1 MEKLKELSKKMVQDA
16 VAWRRHFHQ
25 FPELSNQEYR
35 TSEKIREI
43 LDKFG
48 IKYKK
53 AAGTGV
59 IAEIQGAGKDIIGLR
74 ADMDALPVKEE
85 PSLEFAS
92 ENDGV
97 MHACGHDA
105 HMAIA
110 LGVAGVFSKIKPL
123 PFSIRFIFQ
132 PSEESLPCGAP
143 RMIKEGALNGM
154 KCLIGFH
161 VWAGLETGTFSVISG
176 PVMASADRFKILIKG
191 KGGHGASPH
200 TAIDPI
206 VASAYFI
213 SQLQSIVSRKSAPV
227 EPLVISVGKISA
239 GDAFNVIP
247 EQAEL
252 VGTVRTL
259 NSKQNALAQKW
270 IKKLL
275 KGLEQGTGVK
285 TALEYEGFVPVTIN
299 DRALSEKVVDILLN
313 NFGKAA
319 VKTDEKPTMGSE
331 DFSFYSQIIP
341 CCYFNIGCGRSEFF
355 HHSSRFNLDE
365 KCIGY
370 GIQSLSN
377 ILWEI
382 GSQK

>member
-1 MEKLKELSKKMVQDA
+1 MAKENLKELSIKMVEDA
-16 VAWRRHFHQ
+16 IAWRRHFHQ

-35 TSEKIREI
+35 TSEKIQKI
-43 LDKFG
+43 LENFG
-48 IKYKK
+48 IKYRR

-59 IAEIQGAGKDIIGLR
+59 IAEIQGAGKGIIGLR
-74 ADMDALPVKEE
+74 ADMDALPVKEQT
-85 PSLEFAS
+85 SLEFAS
-92 ENDGV
+92 KNDGV

-110 LGVAGVFSKIKPL
+110 LGVAAVFSRIKTL
-123 PFSIRFIFQ
+123 PFSVRFIFQ

-191 KGGHGASPH
+191 KGGHGASPY

-213 SQLQSIVSRKSAPV
+213 TQIQTIVSRKSNPID
-227 EPLVISVGKISA
+227 PLVISVGKISA
-239 GDAFNVIP
+239 GDAFNIIP

-259 NSKQNALAQKW
+259 NSKQNTLAQKW
-270 IKKLL
+270 MKKLL
-275 KGLEQGTGVK
+275 KGIEDGFGVK
-285 TALEYEGFVPVTIN
+285 TVLEYEGFVPVTFN
-299 DRALSEKVVDILLN
+299 DRFLSEKVACVLSNI
-313 NFGKAA
+313 FGKMA
-319 VKTDEKPTMGSE
+319 VKKEEKPTMGSE
-331 DFSFYSQIIP
+331 DFSFYSQVIP
-341 CCYFNIGCGRSEFF
+341 CCYFNIGCGKSEFF
-355 HHSSRFNLDE
+355 HHSSRF
-365 KCIGY
+365 
-370 GIQSLSN
+370 
-377 ILWEI
+377 
-382 GSQK
+382 